1 MKSEQTLRD
10 LGEREIVNR
19 LIADRF
25 MNVKENFD
33 DAAIIKQEELRG
45 DLVVTTDP
53 CPMPVAFTVLGR
65 DMRLFG
71 DMTVL
76 INVSDL
82 ASMGAHPLGILI
94 SSVMPEDMAVTEYE
108 AFLTGVEKA
117 CRQYQCPLIG
127 GNIKDGQE
135 FSATAT
141 ALGVTAPGRALQR
154 SRAEGGDRICVIGSM
169 GIFWSAIAAHQF
181 QVELTEGESTVLR
194 QALEHPTAKLREG
207 IFLAEHGYATA
218 CMDCSDSIFTCL
230 RELSLASKV
239 TMVVERG
246 RLMPEPVVRK
256 VAKAVDGDVENYMFS
271 WGDWQLVC
279 TIPDRFVEAARQG
292 IEAMGQTFSVIGRV
306 VSGEASVIVV
316 DGNGS
321 HPLSMELSSERFC
334 ASSLFSHGVQPYLE
348 KLRRVRF

>member
-1 MKSEQTLRD
+1 MKNEQTLRD

-25 MNVKENFD
+25 AKVRENFD
-33 DAAIIKQEELRG
+33 DAAIIQQKELCG

-71 DMTVL
+71 DMTVV

-94 SSVMPEDMAVTEYE
+94 SSVMPEDMPVTEYE
-108 AFLTGVEKA
+108 AFLTGVERT
-117 CRQYQCPLIG
+117 CSQYQCPLIG
-127 GNIKDGQE
+127 GNIKDGPE

-141 ALGVTAPGRALQR
+141 VLGIAAPGTTLRR
-154 SRAEGGDRICVIGSM
+154 SRAESGDRICVIGSM
-169 GIFWSAIAAHQF
+169 GLFWSAIAAHQF
-181 QVELTEGESTVLR
+181 QVELTERERAVLC

-207 IFLAEHGYATA
+207 IFLAEHKYATA

-230 RELSLASKV
+230 RELSLSSKV
-239 TMVVERG
+239 TMVVERD
-246 RLMPEPVVRK
+246 RLMPQPVVQK
-256 VAKAVDGDVENYMFS
+256 VVREVHGDVENYMFS

-279 TIPDRFVEAARQG
+279 TIPDRFLEAARQG
-292 IEAMGQTFSVIGRV
+292 IEALGQTFSVIGRV
-306 VSGEASVIVV
+306 VSGEAAVIVE
-316 DGNGS
+316 DGNGF

-334 ASSLFSHGVQPYLE
+334 ATSLFSHGVQPYLE
-348 KLRRVRF
+348 KLRRVHF